1 MANIATLIK
10 NEIRKETDKAVRN
23 NVRPLLKDL
32 QAERIRVRDLER
44 QVNALTKQLNK
55 VSSQKSAAVPEVRS
69 TFRSSTVGQLRTQ
82 HHLSQGSLA
91 KLLGV
96 GLNTVWLWEK
106 GRTRP
111 RVKQQE
117 GLDSIAAM
125 SPLQLKRR
133 LTAVGLST
141 GKSKPGRKPGSTKAK
156 LAAKKVA
163 VKPAKKAVKKK
174 VLGKKKARK
183 KTSRKK

>member
-23 NVRPLLKDL
+23 NVRPLLKNL

-44 QVNALTKQLNK
+44 QVNALTKQVNR
-55 VSSQKSAAVPEVRS
+55 VSAEKAAYVPQVR
-69 TFRSSTVGQLRTQ
+69 TAFRSSTVGDLRKQ

-91 KLLGV
+91 TLLGV

-117 GLDSIAAM
+117 GLDAIAGM
-125 SPLQLKRR
+125 SSLQLKRR
-133 LTAVGLST
+133 LTAVGIKE

-156 LAAKKVA
+156 LAAKKA
-163 VKPAKKAVKKK
+163 ALKPAKKAAKKK
-174 VLGKKKARK
+174 VSGKKTTRKKQARK
-183 KTSRKK
+183 K

>member
-10 NEIRKETDKAVRN
+10 NEIRKEADKAVRT
-23 NVRPLLKDL
+23 NVRPFLKDL

-44 QVNALTKQLNK
+44 QVNTLTKQLNK
-55 VSSQKSAAVPEVRS
+55 VSAQKTAAVPELRS
-69 TFRSSTVGQLRTQ
+69 TFRSSTVGQLRSQ

-117 GLDSIAAM
+117 GLDVIAAM

-133 LTAVGLST
+133 LTSVGLST

-156 LAAKKVA
+156 LAAKKSA
-163 VKPAKKAVKKK
+163 AKPAKKKVTSKKTAR
-174 VLGKKKARK
+174 KKKATK
-183 KTSRKK
+183 K

>member
-10 NEIRKETDKAVRN
+10 NEIRKETDKAVRD
-23 NVRPLLKDL
+23 NVRPLLKSL

-44 QVNALTKQLNK
+44 QVNSLTKQMNR
-55 VSSQKSAAVPEVRS
+55 VSAEKAAFVPQVRS
-69 TFRSSTVGQLRTQ
+69 AFRSSTVGDLRKQ

-91 KLLGV
+91 ALLGV

-111 RVKQQE
+111 QVKQQE
-117 GLDSIAAM
+117 GLDALSAM
-125 SPLQLKRR
+125 SALQLKRR
-133 LTAVGLST
+133 LTAAGIKE

-156 LAAKKVA
+156 LAARKA
-163 VKPAKKAVKKK
+163 ALKPAKKPTKKK
-174 VLGKKKARK
+174 VSGKKAARK
-183 KTSRKK
+183 KQSRKK

>member
-1 MANIATLIK
+1 MTNIATLIK
-10 NEIRKETDKAVRN
+10 NEIRKETDKAVRS

-55 VSSQKSAAVPEVRS
+55 LGAQKAAAPQVRS
-69 TFRSSTVGQLRTQ
+69 AFRSSAVGDLRKQ
-82 HHLSQGSLA
+82 HNLSQGSLA
-91 KLLGV
+91 ALLGV

-117 GLDSIAAM
+117 GLDEIASF

-133 LTAVGLST
+133 LTAAGIKE
-141 GKSKPGRKPGSTKAK
+141 GKSKPGRKPGSTKAV
-156 LAAKKVA
+156 LAAKKTKK
-163 VKPAKKAVKKK
+163 KPAKKVAKKRVSAKK
-174 VLGKKKARK
+174 VAHKKTARK
-183 KTSRKK
+183 K

>member
-10 NEIRKETDKAVRN
+10 NEIRKETDKAVRD
-23 NVRPLLKDL
+23 NVRPLLKNL

-55 VSSQKSAAVPEVRS
+55 VGAEKSAASQVR
-69 TFRSSTVGQLRTQ
+69 TAFRSSTVGDLRKQ

-91 KLLGV
+91 ALLGV

-117 GLDSIAAM
+117 GLDEVANLSA
-125 SPLQLKRR
+125 LQLKRR
-133 LTAVGLST
+133 LTAAGIKE
-141 GKSKPGRKPGSTKAK
+141 GKSKPGRKPGSTKAV
-156 LAAKKVA
+156 LAAKKA
-163 VKPAKKAVKKK
+163 KKKPVRKAVKKRVSAKK
-174 VLGKKKARK
+174 VARK
-183 KTSRKK
+183 KKTNKK

>member
-10 NEIRKETDKAVRN
+10 NEIRKETNKAVRD
-23 NVRPLLKDL
+23 NVRPLLKSL

-55 VSSQKSAAVPEVRS
+55 VGTQKAAVPVVRPA
-69 TFRSSTVGQLRTQ
+69 FRSSAVGDLRKQ
-82 HHLSQGSLA
+82 HHLSQSSLA
-91 KLLGV
+91 ALLGV

-106 GRTRP
+106 GRTQP

-117 GLDSIAAM
+117 GLDEIAAL

-133 LTAVGLST
+133 LTAVGIKE
-141 GKSKPGRKPGSTKAK
+141 GKSKPGRKPGSTKAV
-156 LAAKKVA
+156 LAAKKA
-163 VKPAKKAVKKK
+163 KKKPAKKAAKKRVSAKKVGRKKK
-174 VLGKKKARK
+174 V
-183 KTSRKK
+183 SRK